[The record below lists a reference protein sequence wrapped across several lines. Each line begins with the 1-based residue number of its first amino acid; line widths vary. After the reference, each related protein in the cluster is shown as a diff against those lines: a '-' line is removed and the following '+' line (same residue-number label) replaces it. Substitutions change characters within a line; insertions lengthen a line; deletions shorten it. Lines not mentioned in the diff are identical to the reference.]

1 MLGDL
6 LAEARV
12 FVIDDHPSN
21 VALLEAV
28 LTRAGIR
35 RIFTETDSRQV
46 LPRLAEVDPDL
57 IILDLHMP
65 HLDGFAVLAQIR
77 QYAPS
82 DYLPVLVLT
91 ADTTATASER
101 ALSAGAQDFVT
112 KPFNNSEVVLR
123 SRNLLETRFLYTSLR
138 SSIVRQAGERLRE
151 ERRLSEALLTEREAA
166 ERLRRLDDLKD
177 TMLQTISHDLR
188 SPISAVLTLTGML
201 AADATG
207 SQPLTTDIRSQLI
220 AKVEVSVQRM
230 DRLLTDLLDSDPMRS
245 PADRLLT
252 CDVGEL
258 VRRALAGA
266 DITQDHPVETDIQ
279 SVYATVDPVH
289 VERIVENLLNNADNH
304 LDQGVPIW
312 VKTGVLDD
320 GVVITV
326 EDAGPGIA
334 PDLVESLF
342 QPFRRG
348 PEAGPEGMG
357 LGLWLVSRFAQLHGG
372 RAWVDQRP
380 GGGAS
385 FHVFLPTRVDSD
397 DALPEEDS
405 GGDVHTG
412 GKAGSSRP

>member
-1 MLGDL
+1 MDDV

-21 VALLEAV
+21 VALLQAV
-28 LTRAGIR
+28 LTRAGLR

-46 LPRLAEVDPDL
+46 LARLGEVDPDL
-57 IILDLHMP
+57 IVLDLHMP

-82 DYLPVLVLT
+82 EYLPVLVLT

-123 SRNLLETRFLYTSLR
+123 ARNLLQTRFLYTSLR

-151 ERRLSEALLTEREAA
+151 ERRLSEALSTEREAV
-166 ERLRRLDDLKD
+166 ERLQHLDGVKD

-188 SPISAVLTLTGML
+188 NPISAVLTMTGML
-201 AADATG
+201 AADAMG
-207 SQPLTTDIRSQLI
+207 SQPLTTAVRSKLI
-220 AKVEVSVQRM
+220 ANVEVSVQRM
-230 DRLLTDLLDSDPMRS
+230 DQLLTDLLDSDPMRS
-245 PADRLLT
+245 PSDRLLT

-258 VRRALAGA
+258 VRRVLASL
-266 DITQDHPVETDIQ
+266 DIAYEHPVSTDIE
-279 SVYATVDPVH
+279 SVNATIDPVH
-289 VERIVENLLNNADNH
+289 VERIVENLLANARKH
-304 LDQGVPIW
+304 LDPGVPIW
-312 VKTGVLDD
+312 VKTGRVDD
-320 GVVITV
+320 GVLITV
-326 EDAGPGIA
+326 EDAGPGIPA
-334 PDLVESLF
+334 DLVDTLF

-348 PEAGPEGMG
+348 SSASSDGMG

-372 RAWVDQRP
+372 RAWVDRRP

-385 FHVFLPTRVDSD
+385 FRVFLPAKPASNAVEAPVEKVSV
-397 DALPEEDS
+397 
-405 GGDVHTG
+405 G
-412 GKAGSSRP
+412 

>member
-1 MLGDL
+1 VLDDL

-21 VALLEAV
+21 VALLQAV
-28 LTRAGIR
+28 LTRAGIH

-46 LPRLAEVDPDL
+46 LPRLGEVDPDL
-57 IILDLHMP
+57 IVLDLHMP

-77 QYAPS
+77 EYAPS

-123 SRNLLETRFLYTSLR
+123 ARNLLETRFLYTSLR
-138 SSIVRQAGERLRE
+138 SSIVRQAGDRLRE
-151 ERRLSEALLTEREAA
+151 ERRLSEALFTEREAV
-166 ERLRRLDDLKD
+166 ERLQHLDGVKD

-188 SPISAVLTLTGML
+188 NPISAVLVMTGML

-207 SQPLTTDIRSQLI
+207 SQPLSPQVRSTLI
-220 AKVEVSVQRM
+220 AKVETSVQRM
-230 DRLLTDLLDSDPMRS
+230 DRLLTDLLDSDPMRG
-245 PADRLLT
+245 PADRLLA

-258 VRRALAGA
+258 VRRVLASL
-266 DITQDHPVETDIQ
+266 DIAQEHPVETDIR
-279 SVYATVDPVH
+279 SVSAIIDPVH
-289 VERIVENLLNNADNH
+289 VERIVENLLANARNH
-304 LDQGVPIW
+304 LAPGVPIW
-312 VKTGVLDD
+312 VKTGPLDD
-320 GVVITV
+320 GVLITV
-326 EDAGPGIA
+326 EDAGPGIPA
-334 PDLVESLF
+334 DLVDSLF

-348 PEAGPEGMG
+348 ADAGSDGMG

-372 RAWVDQRP
+372 RAWVDQRS

-385 FHVFLPTRVDSD
+385 FRVYLPARMEKHDPAGTAES
-397 DALPEEDS
+397 S
-405 GGDVHTG
+405 GVH
-412 GKAGSSRP
+412 SRA